1 MLRPPPLLKPLAGL
15 ALVLACAAEPTLAF
29 PEAAAAGEQQ
39 LSLLPPPARASIELT
54 SDLAHPFVFLAH

>member
-15 ALVLACAAEPTLAF
+15 ALVLACATEPTLAF

-39 LSLLPPPARASIELT
+39 LSLLPP
-54 SDLAHPFVFLAH
+54 LA